1 MLGHEY
7 AIRLR
12 DRAEAVKYP
21 SKSQNVRRLDI
32 CSSFDKHMV
41 DELQNLIIEEVH
53 NQCPGCQI
61 DHPSQL
67 QHPMCM
73 FMDRHEQTNIL
84 IHEAMMNL
92 NPYKVMEKWY
102 PDLQELQLND
112 CEIVE
117 AYTLW
122 QSIKT
127 NVLCGFNDM
136 WLDNWREKV
145 QHSWEN

>member
-12 DRAEAVKYP
+12 DRAENVKYP
-21 SKSQNVRRLDI
+21 SKSQNIRRLDI

-67 QHPMCM
+67 QHPMRL
-73 FMDRHEQTNIL
+73 FMDRYEQTNIL

-92 NPYKVMEKWY
+92 NSYKFMEKWY
-102 PDLQELQLND
+102 N
-112 CEIVE
+112 
-117 AYTLW
+117 Y
-122 QSIKT
+122 
-127 NVLCGFNDM
+127 N
-136 WLDNWREKV
+136 
-145 QHSWEN
+145 